1 MRLDRGEVAR
11 YLGYGGRPL
20 EPEIAALAEDCER
33 ELLQTG
39 TPRRL
44 GRRISV
50 EDLPFAAESRDL
62 RAHLRHCREAFLAV
76 VTLGGEVDRLLRR
89 WAAANMGKA
98 AVGQACAAVW
108 MDQCCDAYLSE
119 LEGHLGEGEY
129 LRPAYSPGY
138 GDLSLRWQESLLSLL
153 DARRRIGVTLT
164 TGGMLVPEKT
174 VTAVVGISTVE
185 EERCR
190 SHCHSCPHEDCAFRK
205 GAST

>member
-1 MRLDRGEVAR
+1 MKLDRGEIAR
-11 YLGYGGRPL
+11 YLGYGSKPL
-20 EPEIAALAEDCER
+20 EPEIAELADECEG
-33 ELLQTG
+33 ELFRAG

-44 GRRISV
+44 GRRISM
-50 EDLPFAAESRDL
+50 EALPFAGESRDL
-62 RAHLRHCREAFLAV
+62 RAHLRHCREVFLMV
-76 VTLGGEVDRLLRR
+76 VTLGGETDRLLRR

-108 MDQCCDAYLSE
+108 MDRCCDEYLLE
-119 LEGHLGEGEY
+119 LERHLGEGEY

-138 GDLSLRWQESLLSLL
+138 GDLFLRWQERLLSLL

-164 TGGMLVPEKT
+164 SGGMLVPEKT
-174 VTAVVGISTVE
+174 VTAVVGISNVA

-190 SHCHSCPHEDCAFRK
+190 SHCHSCPHKDCAFRK